1 MKGRNLTLV
10 GLTVLMAGVLWAV
23 PVWADEITVD
33 PWFVVTME
41 SNQAVLDPGTTTY
54 CNKDFQVENMGQ
66 EMAEVFIIR
75 GNGDNFDID
84 QIASG
89 GKLSYK
95 LQERS
100 IFATGAS
107 QGNWLAGDARD
118 EVRIVNST
126 LGESKLKIYCK

>member
-1 MKGRNLTLV
+1 MKGGNLILM
-10 GLTVLMAGVLWAV
+10 GLTVLIAGVLWAV

-41 SNQAVLDPGTTTY
+41 GNQAVLDPGTTTY

-75 GNGDNFDID
+75 GNGDNFDIN
-84 QIASG
+84 QIPSG

-95 LQERS
+95 LQDRS
-100 IFATGAS
+100 TFATGAS
-107 QGNWLAGDARD
+107 EGNWVEEA
-118 EVRIVNST
+118 RIVNST